1 MTTAVARRQAR
12 PVENCICLLRG
23 QKVILDSDLAALYGV
38 ETKVFNQS
46 VRRNAARFPED
57 FMFQLTTD
65 EATSLRSQFVT
76 LDITGRG
83 RHSKYA
89 PLAFTE
95 HGVAML
101 SAVLRSERAV
111 QVSIN
116 IVRAFVRMREL
127 VAANKELAQRIA
139 TLERNQK
146 TTASVIE
153 MIAQDIAQLD
163 KEIKQMKALP
173 PASRRRIGFKA

>member
-1 MTTAVARRQAR
+1 M
-12 PVENCICLLRG
+12 ENCICLLRG

-76 LDITGRG
+76 LDTTGRG